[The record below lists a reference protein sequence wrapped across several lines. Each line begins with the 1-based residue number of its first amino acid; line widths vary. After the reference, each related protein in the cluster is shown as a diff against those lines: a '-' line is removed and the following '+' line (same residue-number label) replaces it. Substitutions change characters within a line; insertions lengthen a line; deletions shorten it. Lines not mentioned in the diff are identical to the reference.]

1 MKDLSLLI
9 WITQLGFSVAVP
21 PVGFVLLGKWLQGKL
36 GLGAWVLWVAGIL
49 GLICAIDGLIFNLK
63 AISRLAKDKKQEDK
77 PPVSFN
83 EHD

>member
-9 WITQLGFSVAVP
+9 WITQLGFSVAIP
-21 PVGFVLLGKWLQGKL
+21 PVAFILLAKWLQGKF
-36 GLGAWVLWVAGIL
+36 GLGVWVLWVAGIL

-63 AISRLAKDKKQEDK
+63 AMNRLSKNNKQEDK